1 MTTHIQTFS
10 FSRPSPSE
18 SDSLLIAIFL
28 AAIVH
33 AFVFLGISF
42 SPPQPQKV
50 NKQIEITLANSP
62 VKRAPK
68 KASFLAQNNQLGAGK
83 ETNRPEPPKQKPPS
97 RGKSQTKPPA
107 QQQSETQSRPKIK
120 QRRLT
125 QLKANQ
131 KISTTRKH
139 TPVSEK
145 KRPKLSLEALQKQ
158 IAQLGT
164 KIRNSQQSSETTKF
178 IYAHKVST
186 HKYLA
191 AQYVQDWINKIIRIG
206 KNNYPKVARKKG
218 FSGSLT
224 MKVGIKPDGSI
235 YSTLITSSSGN
246 KALDDAAKRIV
257 NLGAPFSAVP
267 RELLDEDEDGVLVI
281 LRVWKF
287 SNESLAATH

>member
-164 KIRNSQQSSETTKF
+164 KIRNSQQSSEKTKIKF
-178 IYAHKVST
+178 VNSVST
-186 HKYLA
+186 HKYVA
-191 AQYVQDWINKIIRIG
+191 AQYMRDWVRKVERTG
-206 KNNYPKVARKKG
+206 KNNFPAVARKKG
-218 FSGSLT
+218 FLGSLT
-224 MKVGIKPDGSI
+224 MDVGINADGSI
-235 YSTLITSSSGN
+235 YSMRITKSSGN
-246 KALDDAAKRIV
+246 KALDDDAKRIV
-257 NLGAPFSAVP
+257 RLGAPYAALPS
-267 RELLDEDEDGVLVI
+267 ELRKELDVLVI
-281 LRVWKF
+281 HRVWKF
-287 SNESLAATH
+287 SVQSGITSR